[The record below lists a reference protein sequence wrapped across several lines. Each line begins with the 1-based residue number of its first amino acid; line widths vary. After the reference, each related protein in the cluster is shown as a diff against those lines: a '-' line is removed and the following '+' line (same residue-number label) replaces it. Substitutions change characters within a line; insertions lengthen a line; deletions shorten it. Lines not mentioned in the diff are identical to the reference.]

1 MPADANQFIKATQV
15 LLLFVLLLFSPLLI
29 DFMPF
34 VYFV

>member
-1 MPADANQFIKATQV
+1 MPTDEKKFIKATQV

-29 DFMPF
+29 DFMTF